1 MVSFG
6 VRNESLTSECLAN
19 ERMKR
24 LLILSVIF
32 NIVLLLAVIY
42 IGWDKTDYFK
52 RVHSRLTHTP
62 YVPERTDGC
71 CVDSWNNCIEKMDM
85 QVDIVFFGDSHI
97 AGGDFQKVFP
107 DVKSINLG
115 YIGEDTKGMLRRV
128 EAIAAVQPKK
138 VFLMGGINGLK
149 HQSLEDFAYWYV
161 ALVDAIQTAVP
172 SAELYVHTLLPVTA
186 YSYYCDNAK
195 IAEANMIL
203 SKIVT
208 ERNLILIDLH
218 SIYTKNSVLPDSMSF
233 DGLHL
238 TKNAYDK
245 WYSNLDKYIY

>member
-1 MVSFG
+1 
-6 VRNESLTSECLAN
+6 
-19 ERMKR
+19 MKR

-97 AGGDFQKVFP
+97 AGGDFQKAFP
-107 DVKSINLG
+107 NMPSINLG

-128 EAIAAVQPKK
+128 DAITAMQPKK
-138 VFLMGGINGLK
+138 VFLMGGINGLRN
-149 HQSLEDFAYWYV
+149 QSLDDFAYWYA
-161 ALVDAIQTAVP
+161 ALVDSIRAAVP
-172 SAELYVHTLLPVTA
+172 NAEIYVHTLLPVTA
-186 YSYYCDNAK
+186 SSDYCDNTK
-195 IAEANMIL
+195 IIEANKLI
-203 SKIVT
+203 SRIAAD
-208 ERNLILIDLH
+208 RNFTLIDLH
-218 SIYTKNSVLPDSMSF
+218 NRYADNNALPDNMSC

-238 TKNAYDK
+238 TNEAYNL
-245 WYSNLDKYIY
+245 WYQAIAPYIKHQSQISNFK

>member
-6 VRNESLTSECLAN
+6 VRNESLTSECLTN

-42 IGWDKTDYFK
+42 IGCDKTDYFK

-149 HQSLEDFAYWYV
+149 NQSLADFAYWYV

-172 SAELYVHTLLPVTA
+172 SAELYVHTLLPLTENSNF
-186 YSYYCDNAK
+186 YNNKK
-195 IAEANMIL
+195 IVEAN
-203 SKIVT
+203 KIIT
-208 ERNLILIDLH
+208 QIATDRHLPIIDLH
-218 SIYTKNSVLPDSMSF
+218 RCYAVNQALPDSMSV

-238 TKNAYDK
+238 SEGAYNI
-245 WYSNLDKYIY
+245 WYNEISQYIQ